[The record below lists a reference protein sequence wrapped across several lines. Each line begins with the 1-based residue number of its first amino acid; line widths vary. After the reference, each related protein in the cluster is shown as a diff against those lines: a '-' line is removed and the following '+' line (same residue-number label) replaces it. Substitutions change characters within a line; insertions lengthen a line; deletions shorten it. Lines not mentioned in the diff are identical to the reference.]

1 MGLYYKCKQLET
13 LYYLLP
19 PVFLYW
25 FLYLTFTTNN
35 LPGFLQFKEILPV
48 PLLAKMQSAENYTV
62 LIEKINTFIRKY
74 YLNSLLRGLIFL
86 GAGLFS
92 AYVVITLSEYFGN
105 FNSFFRGVLFY
116 GFILLNLGL
125 IGWLVVPPLM
135 HWLKLGQTLTHDEA
149 AEIIGKHFAD
159 VNDKLLNTLQLKK
172 LAAEDEPHRALIEA
186 SIDQKIQNLKPVRFP
201 SAINI
206 KDNTRYL
213 KWILTPVAVIIII
226 GLAAPSI
233 LTESTKRIVRH
244 NEYFAP
250 VAPFQFVV
258 LNNKLSAVQGED
270 LKLDLKLQG
279 NQLPADVYVE
289 TANNT
294 FKLDKENISKFHY
307 LFTNLQQNTTFRL
320 VGNGF
325 TSQPYEI
332 KVNLRPSLLH
342 FDVELKYPAYLHKKS
357 ETLANAGDL
366 TIPAGT
372 TVKWLFHTQNATALS
387 FQMNGQQYNLNP
399 ATNDVF
405 EHTERINKPSIYKLN
420 PQNAVVT
427 QSDSASYRI
436 TTIADEPPTIA
447 VDEKPD
453 SVSHQA
459 FYFNGKIQDDHG
471 FSSLTFHYRIG
482 APGDKGSERESV
494 KAVKADLNQSLSDFF
509 YFWNL
514 KELGIK
520 PGDQVTYFFEVSD
533 NDDVNGPK
541 KARSAERTLHV
552 PDANELRE
560 ELNAGTTGVKQ
571 KMQSA
576 IKLADQIERDSK
588 KLDQLLLNKNTLS
601 FDEKK
606 QVEDLL
612 QKRKDLDDLVKQIQG
627 DNKKNLYNRRE
638 NEQQTKE
645 LLDEQKQIENL
656 LNNVLDPK
664 TKELLQKLQ
673 QLMQEGQK
681 NDTRQEL
688 SKVQTDNKSLK
699 KELDRMLELYKKLE
713 FDQKLNQSINQLKKL
728 ADKQQKLAEDTKQ
741 ANDPQKP
748 NDQQQNNADNK
759 QPDQQQK
766 SNAYNKQADKQQK
779 PGEENTDRLKQQ
791 QENLNKE
798 FENIKK
804 DLKEL
809 DNAENKQDFKAP
821 QKEEKNIDQQMQESS
836 DQLAKNNKQK
846 ASQSQQEASKQM
858 QQMAQKMQ
866 QEQQEQESEQTEV
879 DAKQLRELLKSLVNS
894 SFNQEKVMESLRNM
908 GPTDPNYVTQAQT
921 QKNIKDNLKT
931 AEDSLFSLSK
941 RVPQIQSTVNREIT
955 AINTQID
962 NSLENLGERRTA
974 EANRNQ
980 QYAMT
985 SMNNLALMLSD
996 ALAQMQSKMSSKSGK
1011 GKSKQMSVSQ
1021 LRQMQEKLSQ
1031 NMQKMRDQ
1039 MKQQGG
1045 ASKGQSQ
1052 RGQESEQLAKMARE
1066 QQMIRQALQQLD
1078 NDESKNGG
1086 AGVKDADKISQQMEQ
1101 TEKDIV
1107 NRKITD
1113 DAINRQKEIHT
1124 RLLEAE
1130 KAEQEREQDKQRE
1143 SNVGKDMPPGYIKA
1157 LQDYQQIKGKQTE
1170 QIKTVPPALNLFY
1183 KQKIKS
1189 YFDQLNGK

>member
-1 MGLYYKCKQLET
+1 
-13 LYYLLP
+13 
-19 PVFLYW
+19 
-25 FLYLTFTTNN
+25 
-35 LPGFLQFKEILPV
+35 
-48 PLLAKMQSAENYTV
+48 MQSTENYNV
-62 LIEKINTFIRKY
+62 LIDKINTFTRKY
-74 YLNSLLRGLIFL
+74 YLNNLLRGLIFL

-125 IGWLVVPPLM
+125 TGWLVIPSLLAY
-135 HWLKLGQTLTHDEA
+135 LKLGKTLTHDEA
-149 AEIIGKHFAD
+149 AEIIGKHFND

-172 LAAEDEPHRALIEA
+172 LSGEDERHRELIEA
-186 SIDQKIQNLKPVRFP
+186 SIDQKIENLRPVRFP

-206 KDNTRYL
+206 KDNSRYL
-213 KWILTPVAVIIII
+213 KWILTPVAIIIVI
-226 GLAAPSI
+226 GLAAPSV
-233 LTESTKRIVRH
+233 LTESTKKIIRH

-250 VAPFQFVV
+250 VAPFKFVV
-258 LNNKLSAVQGED
+258 LNDNLSTVQGQD
-270 LKLDLKLQG
+270 LKLDLKLTG

-294 FKLDKENISKFHY
+294 FKLDKDAVTKFHY

-320 VGNGF
+320 VANGF

-332 KVNLRPSLLH
+332 RVNLRPSLLH
-342 FDVELKYPAYLHKKS
+342 FDVELKYPAYLHKTN

-372 TVKWLFHTQNATALS
+372 TVKWLFHTQNATNLEFA
-387 FQMNGQQYNLNP
+387 MNNRQHKLNP
-399 ATNDVF
+399 VGNDLF
-405 EHTERINKPSIYKLN
+405 EHTERVNQPSVYKLN
-420 PQNAVVT
+420 PQNAVVS

-436 TTIADEPPTIA
+436 NTIADEAPTIG
-447 VDEKPD
+447 VEEKPD
-453 SVSHQA
+453 SVSLQA

-471 FSSLTFHYRIG
+471 FSALTFHYRVG
-482 APGDKGSERESV
+482 APGDKSGGRDIV
-494 KAVKADLNQSLSDFF
+494 KPVKADLNQSLSDFF

-520 PGDQVTYFFEVSD
+520 PGDQVTYFFEVAD
-533 NDDVNGPK
+533 NDAVNGPK
-541 KARSAERTLHV
+541 KARTAERTLHM
-552 PDANELRE
+552 PDENQLRE

-576 IKLADQIERDSK
+576 IKMADQIERDSK
-588 KLDQLLLNKNTLS
+588 KLDQMLLNKSSLS

-612 QKRKDLDDLVKQIQG
+612 NKRKELDDLVKQIQA
-627 DNKKNLYNRRE
+627 DNKKNLYNR
-638 NEQQTKE
+638 QQTEQNKE
-645 LLDEQKQIENL
+645 LLEEQKQIENL

-673 QLMQEGQK
+673 QLMQQGQK
-681 NDTRQEL
+681 NDTREEL
-688 SKVQTDNKSLK
+688 SKMNTDNKSLK
-699 KELDRMLELYKKLE
+699 KELDRMLQLYKKLE
-713 FDQKLNQSINQLKKL
+713 FDQKLNQNISQLKKL
-728 ADKQQKLAEDTKQ
+728 AEKQDQLAEQSKANDQKIADDKQQA
-741 ANDPQKP
+741 
-748 NDQQQNNADNK
+748 ADNK
-759 QPDQQQK
+759 QNDKQDKAADEQKAADDKEADRLAEQQK
-766 SNAYNKQADKQQK
+766 
-779 PGEENTDRLKQQ
+779 
-791 QENLNKE
+791 NLNKE
-798 FENIKK
+798 FEDIKK
-804 DLKEL
+804 NLDEL
-809 DNAENKQDFKAP
+809 DKSESKQDFKNP
-821 QKEEKNIDQQMQESS
+821 EKEESEIKDEMQESAK
-836 DQLAKNNKQK
+836 QLSKNNKPK
-846 ASQSQQEASKQM
+846 AAQSQKNAAQKM
-858 QQMAQKMQ
+858 KQMAQKM
-866 QEQQEQESEQTEV
+866 EQEQEEQDEKQV
-879 DAKQLRELLKSLVNS
+879 EIDAKQLRELLKSLVNS
-894 SFNQEKVMESLRNM
+894 SFNQEKTMEALRSM
-908 GPTDPNYVTQAQT
+908 GPSDPNYVIQAQT

-941 RVPQIQSTVNREIT
+941 RIPQIQSTVNREIT

-962 NSLENLGERRTA
+962 NALENLGERRTA

-996 ALAQMQSKMSSKSGK
+996 ALSQLQDKMSEKSGK
-1011 GKSKQMSVSQ
+1011 GKKGKQMSVKQ

-1031 NMQKMRDQ
+1031 NMQKAREQ
-1039 MKQQGG
+1039 MQKEGNG
-1045 ASKGQSQ
+1045 PKGQSQ
-1052 RGQESEQLAKMARE
+1052 QQRGQMSEQLAKMARE
-1066 QQMIRQALQQLD
+1066 QQIIRQQLQQLD
-1078 NDESKNGG
+1078 NEESKNGG

-1101 TEKDIV
+1101 IEKDIV

-1113 DAINRQKEIHT
+1113 EALNRQKDIHT

-1143 SNVGKDMPPGYIKA
+1143 SHVGKDMPPGYVKA

-1189 YFDQLNGK
+1189 YFDQLNAK